1 MKNNNRYILL
11 NPGPV
16 TLSDRV
22 RQSLLK
28 EDLCHREPEF
38 AELML
43 DIKTRLVSVYPEA
56 VTNYDAIVLT
66 GSGTCA
72 VEAMLSSL
80 IPTYG
85 KALIVSN
92 GVYGERMAKMV
103 KIHSKNLIL
112 VESLWEESMNLQAV
126 EQHLKQDSSIT
137 HVVAVHHETTT
148 GRLNDIA
155 KLGEICRSQNVALLL
170 DCVSSFGAESIKFSD
185 WNIEA
190 CAATAN
196 KCLHGVP
203 GISFVI
209 VKKSVFESR
218 PTFTSG
224 LYLDIYS
231 YHKQQLEGYSPFTQS
246 IQVCYALQEALKELE
261 ELGGWQQRQKIY
273 YKRSQTIQHGLRSLG
288 IETLLNPTDYS
299 CILTSYK
306 LPSGYSY
313 KQIHDFLKTEKFVI
327 YAGQGGLE
335 KSIFRISNMG
345 DIQEDDILNLIR
357 CFEKVILKHNL
368 T

>member
-1 MKNNNRYILL
+1 MKINQRNILL

-22 RQSLLK
+22 RESLLK

-38 AELML
+38 AQLML

-56 VTNYDAIVLT
+56 IANYEAIVLT

-80 IPTYG
+80 IPKSG
-85 KALIVSN
+85 KALIVTN

-103 KIHSKNLIL
+103 KIHDKNLT
-112 VESLWEESMNLQAV
+112 VVTSPWEEPMNLQAV
-126 EQHLKQDSSIT
+126 EQYLTQDSSFT

-148 GRLNDIA
+148 GRLNDVA
-155 KLGEICRSQNVALLL
+155 KLGEICRSLNIALLL
-170 DCVSSFGAESIKFSD
+170 DCVSSFGAETIKFSD
-185 WNIEA
+185 WNLEA

-203 GISFVI
+203 GLSFVL
-209 VKKSVFESR
+209 VKKSVFEFRS
-218 PTFTSG
+218 TAASS
-224 LYLDIYS
+224 LYLDLYS

-246 IQVCYALQEALKELE
+246 VQVSYALREALKELE
-261 ELGGWQQRQKIY
+261 DDGGWKSRHNLYQN
-273 YKRSQTIQHGLRSLG
+273 RSQMIQNGLQSMG
-288 IETLLNPTDYS
+288 IETLLNPVNYS
-299 CILTSYK
+299 CVLKSYK
-306 LPSGYSY
+306 LSLSYSY
-313 KQIHDFLKTEKFVI
+313 EQIHDYLKQSGFII

-335 KSIFRISNMG
+335 KTIFRIANMG
-345 DIQEDDILNLIR
+345 NIQEDDIVNLIQ
-357 CFEKVILKHNL
+357 CFKEIFFQETKR
-368 T
+368 